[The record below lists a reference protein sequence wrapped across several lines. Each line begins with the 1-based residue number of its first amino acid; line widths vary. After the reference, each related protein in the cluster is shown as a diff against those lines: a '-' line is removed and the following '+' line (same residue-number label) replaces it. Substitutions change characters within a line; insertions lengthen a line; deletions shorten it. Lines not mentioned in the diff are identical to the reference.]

1 MNYRQYYMSEWR
13 LFMKSKIAKRVI
25 DILTALSAIFLI
37 IFVAFITNTILSDL
51 EDANKKNQFSD
62 FHYAYLES
70 RFYDMYLMT
79 VENKIRTGE
88 LYQDTS
94 QYELFSECFYY
105 MISYDETN
113 DETYK
118 EACEETYEKIE
129 WEFLK
134 DKLNELSLK
143 MNEE

>member
-1 MNYRQYYMSEWR
+1 
-13 LFMKSKIAKRVI
+13 MKSKIAKRVI
-25 DILTALSAIFLI
+25 NILTVLSAVFLI
-37 IFVAFITNTILSDL
+37 IFVSFVTNIILSDL
-51 EDANKKNQFSD
+51 EYANKKNQFSD
-62 FHYAYLES
+62 FHYAYSEN

-79 VENKIRTGE
+79 VENEVRTGE

-113 DETYK
+113 DETYR
-118 EACEETYEKIE
+118 EIYEETYEEIE

-134 DKLNELSLK
+134 AKLNEISLT

>member
-1 MNYRQYYMSEWR
+1 MSEWR

-25 DILTALSAIFLI
+25 NILTVLSAIFLI

-62 FHYAYLES
+62 FHYAYSES

-118 EACEETYEKIE
+118 EACEET
-129 WEFLK
+129 
-134 DKLNELSLK
+134 
-143 MNEE
+143 